1 MSKQNINYFD
11 NANKV
16 SMHNICTTYKT
27 LKNSNVYTC
36 IVAEGGQLK
45 HNYHSYMIKIKV
57 FYLLVNL
64 HFYVVAVFANMP
76 LNFSW

>member
-1 MSKQNINYFD
+1 MYALSTKRLRTRMY
-11 NANKV
+11 
-16 SMHNICTTYKT
+16 
-27 LKNSNVYTC
+27 YTC

-45 HNYHSYMIKIKV
+45 HNYHSFMIKINV